1 MIYAD
6 NAATTKLSD
15 AAAKTIIE
23 VLNEYA
29 NPSQP
34 YSFSRKAKERL
45 ADARYRIAKCI
56 NADPSEIYFTSG
68 GSESNNW
75 VIKGFAY
82 NRNYSKAPIIT
93 SAIEHHSV
101 LRACESVESSGCPV
115 AYLMPNKN
123 GVIEV
128 DTLRQMITKKTGLV
142 SVMMVNNEIGTIQ
155 PIKELCQVAHNNGAL
170 FHTDAV
176 QAVGHLEV
184 DVKALGVDMLSS
196 SAHKFNGPKGVGFL
210 YIKKGTSISPLING
224 GSQESGHRAG
234 TENVAYI
241 AGMAVALD
249 ENIEKLNENQ
259 LKIKELRKR
268 LISQLR
274 VLSFSINGSENGI
287 DNILSLSFPNQSGE
301 AMLHK
306 LDLLG
311 VMISTGSAC
320 DSKETQVSHV
330 IKAIHLPDDLAEG
343 TIRISLSSDNTLD
356 EMDTIAE
363 KIKRCCNL

>member
-1 MIYAD
+1 M
-6 NAATTKLSD
+6 
-15 AAAKTIIE
+15 
-23 VLNEYA
+23 
-29 NPSQP
+29 
-34 YSFSRKAKERL
+34 
-45 ADARYRIAKCI
+45 
-56 NADPSEIYFTSG
+56 
-68 GSESNNW
+68 
-75 VIKGFAY
+75 
-82 NRNYSKAPIIT
+82 
-93 SAIEHHSV
+93 
-101 LRACESVESSGCPV
+101 
-115 AYLMPNKN
+115 
-123 GVIEV
+123 
-128 DTLRQMITKKTGLV
+128 
-142 SVMMVNNEIGTIQ
+142 
-155 PIKELCQVAHNNGAL
+155 L
-170 FHTDAV
+170 FR
-176 QAVGHLEV
+176 
-184 DVKALGVDMLSS
+184 S
-196 SAHKFNGPKGVGFL
+196 
-210 YIKKGTSISPLING
+210 
-224 GSQESGHRAG
+224 
-234 TENVAYI
+234 
-241 AGMAVALD
+241 AVALD

-287 DNILSLSFPNQSGE
+287 DNILSISFPNQSGE

>member
-1 MIYAD
+1 MKQMIYAD

-155 PIKELCQVAHNNGAL
+155 PIKEL
-170 FHTDAV
+170 
-176 QAVGHLEV
+176 
-184 DVKALGVDMLSS
+184 
-196 SAHKFNGPKGVGFL
+196 
-210 YIKKGTSISPLING
+210 
-224 GSQESGHRAG
+224 
-234 TENVAYI
+234 
-241 AGMAVALD
+241 
-249 ENIEKLNENQ
+249 
-259 LKIKELRKR
+259 
-268 LISQLR
+268 
-274 VLSFSINGSENGI
+274 
-287 DNILSLSFPNQSGE
+287 
-301 AMLHK
+301 
-306 LDLLG
+306 
-311 VMISTGSAC
+311 
-320 DSKETQVSHV
+320 
-330 IKAIHLPDDLAEG
+330 
-343 TIRISLSSDNTLD
+343 
-356 EMDTIAE
+356 
-363 KIKRCCNL
+363 